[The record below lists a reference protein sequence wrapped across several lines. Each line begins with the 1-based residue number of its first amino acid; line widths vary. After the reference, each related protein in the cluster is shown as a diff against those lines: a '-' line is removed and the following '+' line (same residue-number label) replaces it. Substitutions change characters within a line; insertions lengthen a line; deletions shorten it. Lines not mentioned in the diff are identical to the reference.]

1 MAVMAE
7 AERAVARAAEKEGA
21 CLAAAS
27 DQILVDTAAVKAA
40 AAREAAERV
49 EARGAV
55 ARVEAEEV
63 AMEAEAMGAAAT
75 AAVMAVGQ
83 EEAHRPKLHRRAA
96 RVPRSTRPM

>member
-1 MAVMAE
+1 MAA
-7 AERAVARAAEKEGA
+7 AATAVARAAEKEGA

-27 DQILVDTAAVKAA
+27 DQILVDTAAVKEEV
-40 AAREAAERV
+40 AREEVARV

-55 ARVEAEEV
+55 ARAEAEEV
-63 AMEAEAMGAAAT
+63 ATEVEAMEVAAME
-75 AAVMAVGQ
+75 AVMAVGQ